1 MLIISRRKD
10 YYDHL
15 VSKWGV
21 DNKIVYNREGTA
33 FNDSF
38 SAIRPLRPDECPFV
52 FFILEVGNLKY
63 LYQGTQ
69 VGWEIKDLTFIR
81 KLNMEHRITRSNAPV
96 SFSLVSLSYLYG
108 YFFWDKRRKKL
119 TVDLTTDEIDTKR
132 WKSWKSLPVGRQFEN
147 IIISEL
153 PSTLP
158 DAEEVFLE
166 IQSFLSSL
174 IKDGEESK
182 LTDIQKVENHGFDAK
197 KSFRHRK

>member
-10 YYDHL
+10 YYDYL
-15 VSKWGV
+15 VSKWGI
-21 DNKIVYNREGTA
+21 DNKIVYNREGT
-33 FNDSF
+33 DF
-38 SAIRPLRPDECPFV
+38 SYHFVQVPIPRNGECPFE
-52 FFILEVGNLKY
+52 FFILEVGNIQY
-63 LYQGTQ
+63 LYRGTRAD
-69 VGWEIKDLTFIR
+69 WEIKDLTFIH
-81 KLNMEHRITRSNAPV
+81 KLKLGYRITRSNAPV
-96 SFSLVSLSYLYG
+96 SFSSVSLSYLYG
-108 YFFWDKRRKKL
+108 YGFWDKRSQKL

-132 WKSWKSLPVGRQFEN
+132 WKSWKNLPVGRQFEN

-182 LTDIQKVENHGFDAK
+182 LTDAQKVENHGFDAK